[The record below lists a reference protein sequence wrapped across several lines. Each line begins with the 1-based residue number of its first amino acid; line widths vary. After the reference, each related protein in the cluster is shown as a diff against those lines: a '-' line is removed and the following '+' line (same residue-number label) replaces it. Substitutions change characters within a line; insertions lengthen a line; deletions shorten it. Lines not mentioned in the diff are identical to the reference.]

1 MCNAAE
7 HAFKEKSAK
16 LLILLSLRTIYFRT
30 FQSET
35 PCSRHGHFLENILN
49 LSFRLFGIIFQAISG
64 SLLQLV
70 LFLVVYF
77 VRHWVHLHL
86 AAGILSLLS
95 IPSFLIISES
105 PRCTVF
111 QNHYFFVQ
119 KMKDELELLHE

>member
-1 MCNAAE
+1 MKKLCN
-7 HAFKEKSAK
+7 KSSNPK
-16 LLILLSLRTIYFRT
+16 LAILQLIVRCLLYKYGRLGYI
-30 FQSET
+30 
-35 PCSRHGHFLENILN
+35 FLENILN
-49 LSFRLFGIIFQAISG
+49 VSFRLFGIIFQAISG

-111 QNHYFFVQ
+111 QNYHFFVQ
-119 KMKDELELLHE
+119 KMKGELEFLHEQLK

>member
-1 MCNAAE
+1 MKKMFKKCSTE
-7 HAFKEKSAK
+7 QRFILKEIISLKIHALVK
-16 LLILLSLRTIYFRT
+16 
-30 FQSET
+30 
-35 PCSRHGHFLENILN
+35 LN
-49 LSFRLFGIIFQAISG
+49 LSIRLFGIIFQAISG

-111 QNHYFFVQ
+111 QNYFFVQ
-119 KMKDELELLHE
+119 KMKEELKLLH